1 MRQKPSL
8 MLSAL
13 ALSVA
18 AGAQNKAAAVNDKKM
33 FVRRAEIEV
42 YPGHQQEYLALAD
55 EVDRLSAP
63 RLGRSAL
70 PYPLHNIR

>member
-1 MRQKPSL
+1 

-18 AGAQNKAAAVNDKKM
+18 VAAQNKAATVNDKKM

-42 YPGHQQEYLALAD
+42 YPEHLQEYLALTD